1 MDYSAAILSIITPK
15 TTPDFAMHKFANPA
29 RFQRVSR
36 LIEPWLAAVALALLV
51 IGGYYALFVSPPD
64 YQQQESV
71 RIMYIHVPAA
81 WMATMIYAAMAVGSI
96 SFLVWRHPLGDVLA
110 QASAPIGAWFTL
122 LTLATGSLWGKP
134 MWGTWWEWDARMTS
148 VLVLFFLYIGYIA
161 LAQGLDH
168 QERSKKVLA
177 ALVLVGVVNLPIIKF
192 SVEWWNTLHQPA
204 SILRP
209 EGPSIH
215 SSMLTPLLTMMAGF
229 LFFYLSMAGMRMR
242 ALLMRQKIRRLQRQA
257 F

>member
-1 MDYSAAILSIITPK
+1 MDYSAAILSNIPSK
-15 TTPDFAMHKFANPA
+15 TTPDFAMHRFANPA

-36 LIEPWLAAVALALLV
+36 LLEPWLALVALMLLAV
-51 IGGYYALFVSPPD
+51 GGYYALVVSPPD
-64 YQQQESV
+64 YQQTESV

-81 WMATMIYAAMAVGSI
+81 WMATAIYATMAAGSA
-96 SFLVWRHPLGDVLA
+96 SFLIWRHPLGDVLA
-110 QASAPIGAWFTL
+110 QASAPVGAWFTL
-122 LTLATGSLWGKP
+122 LTLVTGSLWGKP

-161 LAQGLDH
+161 LAQSLDQ

-177 ALVLVGVVNLPIIKF
+177 ALVLVGVVNLPVIKF

-204 SILRP
+204 SILRS

-215 SSMLTPLLTMMAGF
+215 PSMLTPLLTMIAGF
-229 LFFYLSMAGMRMR
+229 FVFYLSILGMRMR
-242 ALLMRQKIRRLQRQA
+242 ALLMQQKIRRLQRRA